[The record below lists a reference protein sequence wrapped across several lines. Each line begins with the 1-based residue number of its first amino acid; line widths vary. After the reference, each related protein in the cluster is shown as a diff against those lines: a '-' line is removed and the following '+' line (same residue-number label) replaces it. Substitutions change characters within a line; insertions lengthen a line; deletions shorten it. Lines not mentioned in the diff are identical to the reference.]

1 MPTDFTKFG
10 VPMPGGV
17 RNGMLQ
23 PKLSYRFRVI
33 FKDFADG
40 QFTRELTQQVVSA
53 DKPSVKY
60 NAVPIHAYNSYANV
74 IGKHTWSPVK
84 LTVRDD
90 ITNAVQSAVG
100 RQMQRQIN
108 FHEQTSA
115 VSAGSVKF
123 SMEIHY
129 LDGTNGDELAAFEL
143 DGCFLSDAKFSQS
156 DYKSDDPCTIEL
168 EITYDNALLLRG
180 PGGDGITVGADPFP
194 NIPSPTGSTG
204 VSDR

>member
-1 MPTDFTKFG
+1 MATDFTKFG

-23 PKLSYRFRVI
+23 PKLSYRFRVL

-40 QFTRELTQQVVSA
+40 QFTRELTQQVMSA
-53 DKPSVKY
+53 DKPTVKF
-60 NAVPIHAYNSYANV
+60 NPVKLDAYNSVAYV
-74 IGKHTWSPVK
+74 IGKHEWQEVK
-84 LTVRDD
+84 ITVRDD

-115 VSAGSVKF
+115 VSAGAVKF

-129 LDGTNGDELAAFEL
+129 LDGTNGDELSSFEL
-143 DGCFLSDAKFSQS
+143 DGCFISNAVFSNS
-156 DYKSDDPCTIEL
+156 DYSKDEPCTIE
-168 EITYDNALLLRG
+168 ISVRYDNATIIRG

-194 NIPSPTGSTG
+194 NIPSPTGRTG
-204 VSDR
+204 VSN